1 MIYIADNWSID
12 VIEEHSAYL
21 SKRID
26 DALEGGGWAAS
37 FSAQFIRSHRASI
50 IYGRPCSLRVVI
62 QSAEVL
68 RDVFSP
74 ADYANFEA
82 DCARVFN
89 YEAFSRRGFPK
100 WGGYALCDRSKY
112 KMCPYCHQAFAHT
125 LVPDGTGSFRPTLD
139 HYYAKSRYPYLALS
153 IFNLVPSCYTCNSQ
167 LKLTK
172 DFYAERHV
180 HPFERTVDEVEFA
193 FDIDDYLLA
202 RRTGNPVPAVKVR
215 GCGDAAIRSV
225 STFVLDKRFAINA
238 SYLDSFAARV
248 FDYVDGERSRSG
260 IVPGIGFALTQEDV
274 IGFSSEGYKDEM
286 LGKIKL
292 DIYSL
297 IRTR

>member
-1 MIYIADNWSID
+1 M
-12 VIEEHSAYL
+12 
-21 SKRID
+21 
-26 DALEGGGWAAS
+26 
-37 FSAQFIRSHRASI
+37 
-50 IYGRPCSLRVVI
+50 
-62 QSAEVL
+62 
-68 RDVFSP
+68 
-74 ADYANFEA
+74 
-82 DCARVFN
+82 
-89 YEAFSRRGFPK
+89 
-100 WGGYALCDRSKY
+100 
-112 KMCPYCHQAFAHT
+112 
-125 LVPDGTGSFRPTLD
+125 
-139 HYYAKSRYPYLALS
+139 
-153 IFNLVPSCYTCNSQ
+153 
-167 LKLTK
+167 
-172 DFYAERHV
+172 
-180 HPFERTVDEVEFA
+180 DEVEFA